1 MWHSALC
8 FLSTSAVPLRLG
20 LQSVHAAKPR
30 SCLQSLSW
38 TGFARLPTA
47 ATPVSSDGSDPCVHP
62 HTMKT
67 SPAGKLAM
75 GRELLNALV
84 HYSCRKFAA
93 ASSRRVSQP
102 GCHHGQQRNLIRG
115 GMWMHAAHMQPTV
128 ATTHLLYPSFPRLAT
143 CPNLSSANRMP
154 RPPCAL
160 CIFTSFGNPRPTWQ
174 SRAMVTCTIPPAA
187 PTVNG
192 QLNLPAPNIGGSQ
205 ASLNASLAPNTWESQ
220 LTLLLSS
227 GEYFGPKKPPG
238 FCPKTFTDLW
248 LHWS

>member
-143 CPNLSSANRMP
+143 CPNFFHWPIVCHGHHVPILFSY
-154 RPPCAL
+154 L
-160 CIFTSFGNPRPTWQ
+160 IWQ
-174 SRAMVTCTIPPAA
+174 SKANSAIPCHGHLHDPARRTHSKWTA
-187 PTVNG
+187 
-192 QLNLPAPNIGGSQ
+192 
-205 ASLNASLAPNTWESQ
+205 E
-220 LTLLLSS
+220 LTSS
-227 GEYFGPKKPPG
+227 
-238 FCPKTFTDLW
+238 
-248 LHWS
+248 